1 MNLSE
6 TGIKGVYLI
15 EPAVFGDNRGWF
27 YESYSALKFA
37 QLGIDTV
44 FVQDNRSFSEKKG
57 TVRGLHCQKAP
68 AAQAKLVSCT
78 RGSIIDVA
86 VDIRKNSPTYLKH
99 AAVELSGENK
109 KMLYIP
115 KGCLHGFVTL
125 TDNVELSY
133 KVDDYYSP
141 ENDRSIRFDDP
152 LFGIDWGT
160 DNPILSEKDRNAPL
174 FSQSD
179 VEF

>member
-1 MNLSE
+1 MNLTE
-6 TGIKGVYLI
+6 TGINGVYLI

-99 AAVELSGENK
+99 VAVELSGENK

-160 DNPILSEKDRNAPL
+160 DNPVLSEKDRNAPL

>member
-1 MNLSE
+1 MNLTE
-6 TGIKGVYLI
+6 TGIKGAYLI

-78 RGSIIDVA
+78 RGRIIDVA

-99 AAVELSGENK
+99 VAVELSGENK
-109 KMLYIP
+109 NMLYIP

-152 LFGIDWGT
+152 IFGIDWGT

>member
-1 MNLSE
+1 MNLTE

-86 VDIRKNSPTYLKH
+86 VDIRKNSPTYLRH
-99 AAVELSGENK
+99 VAVELSGENK

>member
-1 MNLSE
+1 MNLTE

-86 VDIRKNSPTYLKH
+86 VDIRKDSPTYLKH
-99 AAVELSGENK
+99 VAVELSGENK

-160 DNPILSEKDRNAPL
+160 ENPVLSEKDRNAPL

>member
-1 MNLSE
+1 MNLTE

-86 VDIRKNSPTYLKH
+86 VDIRKDSPTYLRH
-99 AAVELSGENK
+99 VAVELSGENK

-152 LFGIDWGT
+152 IFGIDWGT
-160 DNPILSEKDRNAPL
+160 DNPVLSEKDRNAPL

>member
-1 MNLSE
+1 MNLTE
-6 TGIKGVYLI
+6 TGINGVYLI

-86 VDIRKNSPTYLKH
+86 VDIRKDSPTYLKH
-99 AAVELSGENK
+99 VAVELSGENK

-152 LFGIDWGT
+152 IFGIDWGT

>member
-1 MNLSE
+1 MNLTE
-6 TGIKGVYLI
+6 TGINGVYLI

-86 VDIRKNSPTYLKH
+86 VDIRKDSPTYLRH
-99 AAVELSGENK
+99 VAVELSGENK

-152 LFGIDWGT
+152 LFGIEWGT
-160 DNPILSEKDRNAPL
+160 DNPVLSEKDRNAPL